1 MEYILNVADLSNMTN
16 NMSCGC
22 GGNYANSNYP
32 CLQFSTL
39 TANLGVFRVVQPTNS
54 WASYDSVVENYNS
67 YGNPALYS
75 TLVGGVGIFSSI
87 VITQNLDNY
96 TTRPYSYNSDGSVHS
111 YDTIVSKQFVCK
123 EAIINA
129 LAAQLSTI
137 CLKYDPRFS
146 YRGPTGP
153 AGPIG
158 EGVTGPTGPTGPTGY
173 GATGYTGPS
182 GPTGPQGIQGPAGN
196 LGNSQPDQVVFTS
209 TQTATDT
216 QNASLV
222 ILGGLAVSTNAI
234 IHGLQ
239 NIGPVL
245 QTVSFNH
252 SGGDAISLDLDAAN
266 ILYTSSL
273 TQNFSLNVLNVPA
286 IEKTSGGFDVVLEQG
301 PVGYFVNGLT
311 LNGISSPIYFRGGTI
326 PTPAPR
332 RIETQ
337 KFQYWYINGQFS
349 IVADYNSYF

>member
-1 MEYILNVADLSNMTN
+1 MDYILNVADLSNMTN

-75 TLVGGVGIFSSI
+75 TK
-87 VITQNLDNY
+87 
-96 TTRPYSYNSDGSVHS
+96 PYSYNGDGSIHS
-111 YDTIVSKQFVCK
+111 YDTIVSEQFICK
-123 EAIINA
+123 EADINA

-137 CLKYDPRFS
+137 CLKYDPRFM

-153 AGPIG
+153 QGPIG
-158 EGVTGPTGPTGPTGY
+158 EGVTGPTGQTGPTGY

-196 LGNSQPDQVVFTS
+196 LRNSQPDQVVFTS
-209 TQTATDT
+209 TQAATSP
-216 QNASLV
+216 QSASLV
-222 ILGGLAVSTNAI
+222 VLGGLAVSTNAI

-245 QTVSFNH
+245 QTISFNH
-252 SGGDAISLDLDAAN
+252 SGAGAMPLDLDAAN

-301 PVGYFVNGLT
+301 PVGYFANGLT

-332 RIETQ
+332 RIEMQ
-337 KFQYWYINGQFS
+337 KFQYWYIRPMNIQNRHLSGCRF
-349 IVADYNSYF
+349 